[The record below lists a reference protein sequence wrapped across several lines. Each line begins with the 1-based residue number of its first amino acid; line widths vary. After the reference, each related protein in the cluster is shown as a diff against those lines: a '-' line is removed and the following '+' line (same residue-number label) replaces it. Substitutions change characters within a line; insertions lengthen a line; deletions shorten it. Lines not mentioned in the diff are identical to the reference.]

1 MGGIG
6 MTLLCQTTCCRRH
19 LTHNGGGDALQ
30 SMSCFASQG
39 AILARE
45 DRLPFLCQGGQV
57 IVKSRELVACLNFAP
72 CESCPVCKPLP
83 TWARD
88 LLGEVVSMA
97 IIEEAT
103 THYVYDD

>member
-1 MGGIG
+1 
-6 MTLLCQTTCCRRH
+6 
-19 LTHNGGGDALQ
+19 
-30 SMSCFASQG
+30 
-39 AILARE
+39 
-45 DRLPFLCQGGQV
+45 
-57 IVKSRELVACLNFAP
+57 VKSRELVACLNFAP